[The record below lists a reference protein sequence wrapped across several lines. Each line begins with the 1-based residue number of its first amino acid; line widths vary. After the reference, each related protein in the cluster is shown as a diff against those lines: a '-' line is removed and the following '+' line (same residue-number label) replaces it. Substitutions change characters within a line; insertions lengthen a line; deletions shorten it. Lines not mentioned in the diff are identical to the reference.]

1 MHRFL
6 IVVQREYMQR
16 VSKKSFI
23 FSTLIMPILMV
34 VLMCAPILIQQ
45 ATSPE
50 TITIG
55 VADTSGKIFPRLNSG
70 ESVRFVQLNGTP
82 SADSPI
88 DNDSIDGYLVITS
101 DIITKESAERVDL
114 ILNATS
120 NIQFEKELAEQINDA
135 IETERLLEYNI
146 NDLSAILDNVK
157 SDVSVN
163 IMRFDR
169 DDHGSMPTEISAVI
183 GIVMSMLLY
192 FFLLLYGIQ
201 VMQSIVE
208 EKSSRVL
215 EIIVSSVK
223 PTQLLTGKIIG
234 IGLVAV
240 TQILIWAV
248 CLLVLSMVVMPA
260 ILPADMMTD
269 VHAMQTG
276 AQLADTADIELV
288 TAIAT
293 ITKPAFIMQMFF
305 WLIIFLIGGF
315 LLYSSLFAAVGS
327 AVDNILDASQ
337 LQTVIIVPII
347 IAMFASMSV
356 ANAPNSTLVS
366 WMSMIPFT
374 SPMVMM
380 ARLPFG
386 IPVWQTALSAI
397 ILYASIS
404 GAIWC
409 AAKIYRVGIFMYG
422 KKPDI
427 REIIRWI
434 SYK

>member
-163 IMRFDR
+163 IMRFDS

-248 CLLVLSMVVMPA
+248 CLLILSMVVMPT

-293 ITKPAFIMQMFF
+293 ITKPTFIMQMFF

-327 AVDNILDASQ
+327 AVDNIQDASQ
-337 LQTVIIVPII
+337 LQTIIIVPII

-386 IPVWQTALSAI
+386 IPVWQTALSAV

>member
-1 MHRFL
+1 
-6 IVVQREYMQR
+6 MQR

-157 SDVSVN
+157 SDASVN

-192 FFLLLYGIQ
+192 FFLLLWSFYF
-201 VMQSIVE
+201 
-208 EKSSRVL
+208 L
-215 EIIVSSVK
+215 NIIFNNKFNLNNPRS
-223 PTQLLTGKIIG
+223 QN
-234 IGLVAV
+234 
-240 TQILIWAV
+240 
-248 CLLVLSMVVMPA
+248 
-260 ILPADMMTD
+260 
-269 VHAMQTG
+269 
-276 AQLADTADIELV
+276 
-288 TAIAT
+288 
-293 ITKPAFIMQMFF
+293 TKKTS
-305 WLIIFLIGGF
+305 LII
-315 LLYSSLFAAVGS
+315 
-327 AVDNILDASQ
+327 
-337 LQTVIIVPII
+337 
-347 IAMFASMSV
+347 
-356 ANAPNSTLVS
+356 
-366 WMSMIPFT
+366 
-374 SPMVMM
+374 
-380 ARLPFG
+380 RL
-386 IPVWQTALSAI
+386 
-397 ILYASIS
+397 
-404 GAIWC
+404 
-409 AAKIYRVGIFMYG
+409 
-422 KKPDI
+422 
-427 REIIRWI
+427 
-434 SYK
+434 

>member
-1 MHRFL
+1 
-6 IVVQREYMQR
+6 
-16 VSKKSFI
+16 
-23 FSTLIMPILMV
+23 
-34 VLMCAPILIQQ
+34 MCAPILIQQ

-163 IMRFDR
+163 IMRFDS

-248 CLLVLSMVVMPA
+248 CLLILSMVVMPT

-293 ITKPAFIMQMFF
+293 ITKPTFIMQMFF

-327 AVDNILDASQ
+327 AVDNIQDASQ
-337 LQTVIIVPII
+337 LQTIIIVPII

-386 IPVWQTALSAI
+386 IPVWQTALSAV